1 MFIKL
6 HENFGAETSETYFNM
21 ATVTKVLKSRQD
33 STFLIVGDEGCEITE
48 TPEEI
53 MNLLKVAQ
61 YNATVYP
68 VFGWTQPL
76 TINSETQW
84 KAIPQTHTSPNIS
97 GEGPKE

>member
-6 HENFGAETSETYFNM
+6 HEKVGADTSETYFNM
-21 ATVTKVLKSRQD
+21 ATIAKVLKSRQD
-33 STFLIVGDEGCEITE
+33 STLLIVGDEWYEVTE

-61 YNATVYP
+61 YNATVHP
-68 VFGWTQPL
+68 AFSLTQPL

-97 GEGPKE
+97 GEDPKG